1 MQGQRRMR
9 TLCWRYDIRDGN
21 AMTKQFIYDAR
32 EESIVDMWL
41 FIIVNTTI
49 LALLINVLS
58 ISMGTSDVAAHLL
71 YVPIAIAAYWYPN
84 RGMIYSFIVSAAYFT
99 IVFII
104 TNGSP
109 PLLVSA
115 LIKCV
120 VFVGV
125 AAVISSLAIHMQKS
139 EMKYRGIFNH
149 TEAGTG
155 LVNVKDLTIVEVNQ
169 RFASVLGYNQDD
181 LTHLT
186 FSELWVDTTERELF
200 FSQLN
205 RVGSVETF
213 ETRFYTKMGGHRW
226 VLLSGGTLSDNTFV
240 CALVDISD
248 RKKAEEELVIKD
260 HAIRSSINAIAMLD
274 LDHTITYVN
283 HSLLKMMGSYD
294 DREFIGKRARQFIGG
309 SKNVEELRTAL
320 SEHGSWL
327 GELILHKV
335 DRSPF
340 YVILWANMVND
351 DNGKPVCIM
360 ASFIDITDRKQME
373 VAKRKALEQIEKNIE
388 QFAILGD
395 HIRNPLAVIVGLTS
409 LAAEELA
416 NKIIMQAREIDRILT
431 QLDMGWIESDKV
443 RDFIKRYYMV
453 GTEEIEQEEVTTGSQ
468 ETTGSPKT
476 E

>member
-1 MQGQRRMR
+1 VPAG
-9 TLCWRYDIRDGN
+9 TTDLDRD
-21 AMTKQFIYDAR
+21 AMVKQFIYDAR

-58 ISMGTSDVAAHLL
+58 ISTGTSEVAAHLL

-104 TNGSP
+104 MNGSP
-109 PLLVSA
+109 PALVSA

-155 LVNVKDLTIVEVNQ
+155 LVNAKDLSIIEVNH
-169 RFASVLGYNQDD
+169 RFASVLGYNPDD
-181 LTHLT
+181 FTHLT
-186 FSELWVDTTERELF
+186 FSELWVDAAERDLF

-205 RVGSVETF
+205 KVGSVENF
-213 ETRFYTKMGGHRW
+213 ETRFYTKMAGIRW
-226 VLLSGGTLSDNTFV
+226 VLLSGGMLADDTFV

-248 RKKAEEELVIKD
+248 RKKAEEALMIKD

-274 LDHTITYVN
+274 LDYNITYVN
-283 HSLLKMMGSYD
+283 HSLLKMMGGYD
-294 DREFIGKRARQFIGG
+294 EREYTGKRARDFIRVHK
-309 SKNVEELRTAL
+309 SIDELRAAL
-320 SEHGSWL
+320 SERGNWM
-327 GELILHKV
+327 GELILQKA
-335 DRSPF
+335 DKSPF
-340 YVILWANMVND
+340 YVILSANMVYD

-373 VAKRKALEQIEKNIE
+373 MAKRRALEQIEKNIE

-416 NKIIMQAREIDRILT
+416 NKILTQAREIDRIIT

-443 RDFIKRYYMV
+443 REFIKRYYML
-453 GTEEIEQEEVTTGSQ
+453 GAEEIAQDEAATGSRK
-468 ETTGSPKT
+468 ETGPAGK
-476 E
+476 